1 MAMRA
6 VPTPTD
12 RLFAVSRLAALAVV
26 AVAAGATAL
35 GAPQEPAMGRPAPD
49 RIVHEGIAID
59 FSMHPAEGD
68 GWKRPPRPGDDVI
81 FRFAIADTVSGTPL
95 PGANPAAWL
104 GLRTPG
110 EPLGPDRCTAKISTF
125 LGGSILSAAE
135 LDLNVYYVLALND
148 DASITV
154 VDPLFGFGDT
164 KLLAMVEL
172 PGPGEDWVLTGD
184 EDTLFVSIPA
194 AGKVAVVDTT
204 TWKVAGEIDIDG
216 APQRLGIQPD
226 GAYLWV
232 THAATAEGG
241 ADGTRTTTRG
251 AIPDRASRRSRRGAD
266 GARTTTRDGRVDG
279 VSVIDVETLAVEAT
293 IATGAGPHDI
303 AFSDDSRFVF
313 VTSAGGAS
321 GSAHPGGG
329 AVSIIGVRELRKLA
343 DLATGGRPVSVDFAS
358 ISQMAYVADEATG
371 TIAVVD
377 ADRLAVVARIQS
389 EPGIGQIRFV
399 PGRRIGLVVNPL
411 ANTVDVIDAVSS
423 RVVQTGYLLSGPDQI
438 VFSDELAYIR
448 HRGDE
453 TVLMI
458 PLGEIGT
465 PGEPVGTVDFP
476 GGQSPFG
483 AGAGPGLADT
493 IVQAPGANAVLIAN
507 PADRAIYF
515 YMEGMAAPMGSF
527 SNYSRQPRAVLVV
540 DRSLRERRPGVYET
554 VATLREPGTYDVAFF
569 LDAPRILH
577 CFEIEVEADPAAPP
591 PASEVRVVSLNGG
604 AAVRAGEETTLRFRL
619 LHGET
624 GEPLSGLADVRVLA
638 LLAPGTWQERQWAR
652 EVEPAVYAVELTPPR
667 PGVYYVYLEVASLG
681 LELNNPQYSIIRV
694 FENNASAAAAREAAA
709 GPGEEEMNR

>member
-1 MAMRA
+1 MKAPFPHGYR
-6 VPTPTD
+6 
-12 RLFAVSRLAALAVV
+12 RFAALAVV
-26 AVAAGATAL
+26 ALAFMAAGIDPAASGATSREA
-35 GAPQEPAMGRPAPD
+35 APAAPAPGQRPGAGLPEPH

-59 FSMHPAEGD
+59 FSMHPAQGES
-68 GWKRPPRPGDDVI
+68 WSRPLRPGDDVV

-104 GLRTPG
+104 GLRAPG
-110 EPLGPDRCTAKISTF
+110 EPVGADHCTAKISTF

-184 EDTLFVSIPA
+184 EDTLFVSIPG
-194 AGKVAVVDTT
+194 AGKVAVVDTS
-204 TWKVAGEIDIDG
+204 TWKVVGEIDVDG
-216 APQRLGIQPD
+216 APHRLGIQPD

-232 THAATAEGG
+232 AHTATRERGGDSTQTATRERGGDRTQTATREGG
-241 ADGTRTTTRG
+241 
-251 AIPDRASRRSRRGAD
+251 I
-266 GARTTTRDGRVDG
+266 DG
-279 VSVIDVETLAVEAT
+279 VSVIDVDTLAVVAT
-293 IATGAGPHDI
+293 IGTGAGPHDI
-303 AFSDDSRFVF
+303 AFSDDSRFAF

-321 GSAHPGGG
+321 DGPPSADG

-343 DLATGGRPVSVDFAS
+343 DIETGGRPVSVDFAS

-371 TIAVVD
+371 TIAVID

-389 EPGIGQIRFV
+389 QPGIGQIKFA
-399 PGRRIGLVVNPL
+399 PGRRIGLVVNPV
-411 ANTVDVIDAVSS
+411 AGTVDVIDAVSS

-569 LDAPRILH
+569 LDAPRVLH
-577 CFEIEVEADPAAPP
+577 CFEIEVEADPAAAP
-591 PASEVRVVSLNGG
+591 PAPAVRVVPMI
-604 AAVRAGEETTLRFRL
+604 ADPAVRVGEETTQRFRL
-619 LHGET
+619 LDGVS

-638 LLAPGTWQERQWAR
+638 VLAPGTWQERLWAS

-667 PGVYYVYLEVASLG
+667 PGVYYVYLQVASLG
-681 LELNNPQYSIIRV
+681 LELNNPQYSIIRA
-694 FENNASAAAAREAAA
+694 FENNTGAAPAREAAA
-709 GPGEEEMNR
+709 GPGEGT

>member
-1 MAMRA
+1 MSAA
-6 VPTPTD
+6 PTSRD
-12 RLFAVSRLAALAVV
+12 RLFAASGLTVLAVI

-35 GAPQEPAMGRPAPD
+35 AAAQDLGRGLPVPAAAEPGTELPVPAPQEAGKRLPAPA

-59 FSMHPAEGD
+59 FSMHPAEGES
-68 GWKRPPRPGDDVI
+68 WRRPPRPGDDVV

-104 GLRTPG
+104 GLRAAG
-110 EPLGPDRCTAKISTF
+110 EPVGADRCTAKISSF

-194 AGKVAVVDTT
+194 AGKVAVVDTS
-204 TWKVAGEIDIDG
+204 TWKVVDEIDVDG
-216 APQRLGIQPD
+216 APHRLGIQPD

-232 THAATAEGG
+232 AHTASQEGG
-241 ADGTRTTTRG
+241 
-251 AIPDRASRRSRRGAD
+251 I
-266 GARTTTRDGRVDG
+266 DG
-279 VSVIDVETLAVEAT
+279 VSVIDVDTLAVETT
-293 IATGAGPHDI
+293 IGTGAGPHDI
-303 AFSDDSRFVF
+303 AFSDDSRFAF
-313 VTSAGGAS
+313 VTSAGG
-321 GSAHPGGG
+321 GSDGLPSAGG

-343 DLATGGRPVSVDFAS
+343 DVAAGGRPVSVDFAS

-371 TIAVVD
+371 MIAVID
-377 ADRLAVVARIQS
+377 PERLAVVARIRS
-389 EPGIGQIRFV
+389 EPGIGEIKFA
-399 PGRRIGLVVNPL
+399 PGRRIGLVVNPV
-411 ANTVDVIDAVSS
+411 AGTVDVIDAVSS
-423 RVVQTGYLLSGPDQI
+423 RVVQTGYLLSVPDQI

-483 AGAGPGLADT
+483 AGAGPGLAAT

-569 LDAPRILH
+569 LDAPRVLH

-591 PASEVRVVSLNGG
+591 PAPAVRVVPMI
-604 AAVRAGEETTLRFRL
+604 ADPAVRVGEETTLRFRL
-619 LHGET
+619 LDGGS
-624 GEPLSGLADVRVLA
+624 GEPLAGLADVRVLA
-638 LLAPGTWQERQWAR
+638 VLAPGTWQERLWAR

-667 PGVYYVYLEVASLG
+667 PGVYYVYLQVASLG
-681 LELNNPQYSIIRV
+681 LELNNPQYSIIRA
-694 FENNASAAAAREAAA
+694 FENNAGAAAAREAAA
-709 GPGEEEMNR
+709 GPRRGREEAMNR